1 MCIMELCSIVNTCYL
16 SYCHQCHVPLQCCS
30 WRYQCISISEQAVK
44 EQFSDA
50 DYDLTAR
57 RKVKFQN
64 TTRDPAIEIKF
75 NRSLPNGWKITRES
89 QSKVVYLNETPHI
102 VLLHLI
108 NNFIATFLNLSCR
121 FAPVKFT
128 SGVMSGSIWN
138 SCTER
143 KCTHQGL
150 P

>member
-1 MCIMELCSIVNTCYL
+1 M

-50 DYDLTAR
+50 DYDLTAM
-57 RKVKFQN
+57 RKVKFQK

-75 NRSLPNGWKITRES
+75 NRSLPNGWTITRES

-108 NNFIATFLNLSCR
+108 NNL
-121 FAPVKFT
+121 
-128 SGVMSGSIWN
+128 
-138 SCTER
+138 
-143 KCTHQGL
+143 
-150 P
+150 